1 MGESKAK
8 CQGQGNYPL
17 TVGKENPYVDY
28 RLGGIARYF
37 FPPREDID
45 MRVPDEILKCV
56 VFLGVDHGAETKY
69 VGTAFFVQMEEKENE
84 GTFRFTYLIT
94 ANHVAEA
101 LEGVPFKIRVN
112 TKAGDFKEIQANE
125 SGNLKWYQHRLGKI
139 VDVAA
144 CSWEFPSRDLDALA
158 FGTNVFLTDDK
169 PESKLIG
176 VGDEVLITGLFTLV
190 TGKSRNIP
198 IVRIGN
204 LSMSPREAIVPTKL
218 GDIEAYIIEA
228 RSIGGLSGSPVFIR
242 QTIDLH
248 GAFKWGTNI
257 PSTLH
262 TYSNA
267 IHFLGLVHGHWDIE
281 AAKINDPTI
290 EPQEEGINM
299 GLAIVVPASQILELL
314 NGRELSALRQQT
326 KDKARS
332 KRHVSTM
339 DSAATEKA
347 FTKDDFEHALKK
359 ASRKITPAKS

>member
-1 MGESKAK
+1 
-8 CQGQGNYPL
+8 
-17 TVGKENPYVDY
+17 
-28 RLGGIARYF
+28 
-37 FPPREDID
+37 
-45 MRVPDEILKCV
+45 
-56 VFLGVDHGAETKY
+56 VFLGVNHGAETKY
-69 VGTAFFVQMEEKENE
+69 VGTAFFVQIEEKENQ
-84 GTFRFTYLIT
+84 GTFRFTYLVT

-101 LEGVPFKIRVN
+101 LEGVPFTIRGN
-112 TKAGDFKEIQANE
+112 TKTGEVIEIHANE
-125 SGNLKWYQHRLGKI
+125 SGNVKWYQHRLGKT
-139 VDVAA
+139 VDAAA

-158 FGTNVFLTDDK
+158 FHTNIFLTDDK
-169 PESKLIG
+169 PEAKLIG

-204 LSMSPREAIVPTKL
+204 LAMSPREAIVPTKL

-248 GAFKWGTNI
+248 GAVKWGTNI
-257 PSTLH
+257 QSPLQ
-262 TYSNA
+262 TYSNV
-267 IHFLGLVHGHWDIE
+267 IYFLGLVHGHWDIE

-314 NGRELSALRQQT
+314 NGKELSTLRQQT
-326 KDKARS
+326 KEKAQS

-339 DSAATEKA
+339 DSAVTKST
-347 FTKDDFEHALKK
+347 FTKEDFEQALKK
-359 ASRKITPAKS
+359 ASRKLPPKS